1 MNEPTKSER
10 RSRFLGCLLGGA
22 AGDALGYPVE
32 FWTEGSIAR
41 RFGPQGICTLSE
53 AGDPAV
59 ISDDTQ
65 MTLFASCALVA
76 AACRPELTP
85 EQALRAAYVEWLTTQ
100 LGPVLIGKPR
110 PLMWI
115 WEDRRLHEERAP
127 GNTCIRSL
135 VRLGQEPE
143 IGAAENN
150 SKGCGTVM
158 RAAPFGLTRLLGPE
172 ADPEENLREAR
183 KLARYDAAITH
194 GHPAAADASALQAA
208 IVFRC
213 VNGGGEGTLA
223 DLVRGELGEGSV
235 DRLVRRAV
243 ELAEDPSV
251 KDLDGIHALGEGWVA
266 DEALAIAVFC
276 AVRHADDFA
285 SALRA
290 AVNHQGDSDSTGA
303 ICGNILG
310 ARLGVTAVTA
320 AFPPRELELSDITVQ
335 LAEDLFLASEG
346 RLPGPGKDPVWDQQY
361 YKR

>member
-1 MNEPTKSER
+1 MKELSKNER

-32 FWTEGSIAR
+32 FWTERSIR
-41 RFGPQGICTLSE
+41 SRFGPAGIRTLAE
-53 AGDPAV
+53 AGEPAP

-65 MTLFASCALVA
+65 MTLFAACALVC

-85 EQALRAAYVEWLTTQ
+85 EKALRAAYVEWLTTQ

-127 GNTCIRSL
+127 GNTCLQSL
-135 VRLGQEPE
+135 TLLGRDPDL
-143 IGAAENN
+143 GAAKND

-172 ADPEENLREAR
+172 ADPEENLRAAR
-183 KLARYDAAITH
+183 ALARCDAAITH
-194 GHPAAADASALQAA
+194 GHPAAAEASALLAA

-213 VNGGGEGTLA
+213 VNGFGEGSLA
-223 DLVRGELGEGSV
+223 DLVRGELGEGAV
-235 DRLVRRAV
+235 ADLVRRALA
-243 ELAEDPSV
+243 LAEDPAV
-251 KDLDGIHALGEGWVA
+251 QDLEGIHALGEGWVA

-276 AVRHADDFA
+276 AVRHEDDFA
-285 SALRA
+285 AALRA

-303 ICGNILG
+303 VCGNILG
-310 ARLGVTAVTA
+310 ARLGVKAVAA
-320 AFPPRELELSDITVQ
+320 AFPPKELELSDITLQ
-335 LAEDLFLASEG
+335 MGEDLFLAAEG
-346 RLPGPGKDPVWDQQY
+346 ELPGPGKDPLWDQQY
-361 YKR
+361 YNR